1 DGGRLLPSPEP
12 GLGDHARAH
21 PALELNVV
29 QPRAQ
34 QSGVQPELGCEGE
47 PGGDGGPLGIPL
59 DRLPE
64 AAHQGGVRLP
74 LDVLGRIEGGKAPY
88 FSFSLIFDKKP
99 PAWDAVSASAN
110 SSAVL

>member
-1 DGGRLLPSPEP
+1 MIADELFFFFFSSRRRHTRFDCDWSS
-12 GLGDHARAH
+12 DVCSSD
-21 PALELNVV
+21 LET
-29 QPRAQ
+29 
-34 QSGVQPELGCEGE
+34 SD
-47 PGGDGGPLGIPL
+47 DGGPLGIPL

-74 LDVLGRIEGGKAPY
+74 LDVLGWIEGGEAPY
-88 FSFSLIFDKKP
+88 FSLSLIFDRKP